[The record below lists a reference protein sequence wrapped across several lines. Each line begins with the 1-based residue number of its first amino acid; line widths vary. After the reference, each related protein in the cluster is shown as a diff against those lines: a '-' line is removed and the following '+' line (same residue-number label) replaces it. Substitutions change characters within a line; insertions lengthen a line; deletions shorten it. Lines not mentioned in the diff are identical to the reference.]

1 MGSGLNLFLLIS
13 STACLYFGSI
23 LVNFYLL
30 PYLETANSHC
40 ATVPYLILA
49 MGGLLLLL
57 SMYGILAAGSASRPL
72 LVIYAVIASVIV
84 VLQLASV
91 FVSMELKNDMELKTM
106 FVNLRGDVIDE
117 LGKYWEDWDKHI
129 TQTSGRRGVPDSCC
143 LEENVGCGEND
154 LDIFRDEHPYEKIH
168 IHGRLAVMKERLSR
182 DAVPLLLIYI
192 GCCVLLCL
200 ITIISLV
207 LAAAYVASI
216 SRQQRG
222 DDGLGM
228 YAPPR
233 PGNRYEE
240 TEDSH
245 CNGLKTLDSGLGGG
259 SLRSVHTSP
268 PRTPII
274 KQGAPA
280 AHRASLY
287 IEPTNESGTVI

>member
-1 MGSGLNLFLLIS
+1 MSDDSPRHPDRNS
-13 STACLYFGSI
+13 NYF
-23 LVNFYLL
+23 
-30 PYLETANSHC
+30 
-40 ATVPYLILA
+40 
-49 MGGLLLLL
+49 
-57 SMYGILAAGSASRPL
+57 
-72 LVIYAVIASVIV
+72 
-84 VLQLASV
+84 Q
-91 FVSMELKNDMELKTM
+91 
-106 FVNLRGDVIDE
+106 LRGDVIDE
-117 LGKYWEDWDKHI
+117 LGKYWEDEDIKYKWDTMQRDFQCCGAYSFRIGYQDWDKHI

-168 IHGRLAVMKERLSR
+168 IHGCLAVMKERLSR
-182 DAVPLLLIYI
+182 DVVPLLLIYI